1 MLQGFGFWAR
11 RAEDDMSDIAK
22 RKADHLDLAA
32 SGDVAFHEKTTLFEC
47 VRLVHDALPE
57 LSFDEVDPSVEL
69 LGKRLRAPI
78 LIAAMTGGHPR
89 AERIN
94 RDLAALAEERGLAFG
109 LGSQRAML
117 RDKAALASYRVRDV
131 APNALVLG
139 NIGIVQAATMSTR
152 EVEDLVG
159 AVGADALCIH
169 LNPAMELVQ
178 PEGDRDFRNGLATL
192 SRLSTELRIP
202 VIAKETGCGLSTLV
216 ARRLQAAGIR
226 HVDVSGAGGTSWVA
240 VETQRAT
247 EGKKALGQ
255 TFWEWGIPT
264 AASVVCVAR
273 VGFETIFATGG
284 VQSGLDIV
292 KAVVL
297 GASAGGIARP
307 LLQALERDGVAGAR
321 GFLER
326 TESEVRTAMLLT
338 GARNTAALARSPR
351 VLVGE
356 LCQWLEQESLPR

>member
-1 MLQGFGFWAR
+1 
-11 RAEDDMSDIAK
+11 MSDIAK

-32 SGDVAFHEKTTLFEC
+32 TGDVGFHEKTTLFEC

-57 LSFDEVDPSVEL
+57 LSFDDVDPSVEV
-69 LGKRLRAPI
+69 LGKRLKAPL

-94 RDLAALAEERGLAFG
+94 RELAALAEERGLAFG

-117 RDKAALASYRVRDV
+117 KNPAALGSYRVRNV
-131 APNALVLG
+131 APTALLLG
-139 NIGIVQAATMSTR
+139 NIGVVQAASMSTA

-159 AVGADALCIH
+159 AVGADALCVH

-178 PEGDRDFRNGLATL
+178 PEGDRDFRHGLATL
-192 SRLSTELRIP
+192 TRLSSELTVP

-240 VETQRAT
+240 VEAQRAS

-255 TFWEWGIPT
+255 TFWDWGIPT
-264 AASVVCVAR
+264 AASVVGVAR
-273 VGFETIFATGG
+273 VGFETVFATGG
-284 VQSGLDIV
+284 VQSGLDVV
-292 KAVVL
+292 KALVL

-307 LLQALERDGVAGAR
+307 VLQALERDGVEGAR
-321 GFLER
+321 AFLER

-338 GARNTAALARSPR
+338 GAGTSAALARVPR

-356 LCQWLEQESLPR
+356 LCSWLEQESLPR

>member
-1 MLQGFGFWAR
+1 LGSAAFPPPAF
-11 RAEDDMSDIAK
+11 MSDIAR
-22 RKADHLDLAA
+22 RKADHLDLAV
-32 SGDVAFHEKTTLFEC
+32 SGDVAFNQKTTLFEC

-57 LSFDEVDPSVEL
+57 LDLDEVDLSVEL
-69 LGKRLRAPI
+69 LGKKLRAPV

-94 RDLAALAEERGLAFG
+94 RELAALAEELGLAFG

-117 RDKAALASYRVRDV
+117 RDPTAIASYRVRDL
-131 APNALVLG
+131 APTALILG
-139 NIGIVQAATMSTR
+139 NLGIVQAATMSTS

-159 AVGADALCIH
+159 AVGADALCVH
-169 LNPAMELVQ
+169 LNPAMEVVQ
-178 PEGDRDFRNGLATL
+178 PEGDRDFRHGIATL
-192 SRLSTELRIP
+192 TRLTSELSVP

-216 ARRLQAAGIR
+216 ARRLQAAGVR

-247 EGKKALGQ
+247 EDKKALGQ
-255 TFWEWGIPT
+255 TFWDWGIPT

-273 VGFETIFATGG
+273 VGFETVFATGG
-284 VQSGLDIV
+284 VQGGLDIV
-292 KAVVL
+292 KALVL

-307 LLQALERDGVAGAR
+307 VLQALERGGVDGAR
-321 GFLER
+321 SFLLQVQAEI
-326 TESEVRTAMLLT
+326 RTAMLLT
-338 GARNTAALARSPR
+338 GAPNVRALARSPR

-356 LCQWLEQESLPR
+356 LCQWLEQEALPR